1 MTGTYETYKRPPIVE
16 RLAEAGA
23 ARDEGMA
30 KVEAAAD
37 PRVMLA
43 IDAAIERA
51 IATRR
56 PFSAN
61 DIRDEFPVADE
72 HLVGARIRA
81 YGVKRVDGEPV
92 MVPVGYTP
100 STLKS
105 THKHPIRL
113 WVGRPAAQEP
123 QA

>member
-1 MTGTYETYKRPPIVE
+1 VSAATTSERPPVAD
-16 RLAEAGA
+16 RLAAAAA
-23 ARDEGMA
+23 ARDEGMER
-30 KVEAAAD
+30 VEQAAD
-37 PRVMLA
+37 PRVMVA

-81 YGVKRVDGEPV
+81 YGQKRVDGEPL
-92 MVPVGYTP
+92 MTPVGYTP

-105 THKHPIRL
+105 THKHPIRV
-113 WVGRPAAQEP
+113 WVGRPISQEP